1 MPLVCKTLSWTT
13 FLLVMPLFPSPLL
26 LSLPFYL
33 LAWLFRKKRIRFG
46 GCIEDKVAIR
56 GRATAAL
63 TRTSHSSSAPV
74 STTAATS
81 KKKPPKKTTTKASKE
96 PTQPPQ
102 GTSSRPAKRM
112 RTRSSAVETTP
123 AQSPALAPQAFAPP
137 PPATVDLVET

>member
-1 MPLVCKTLSWTT
+1 MLLADLAHQDEELVDLVKTIRSVPLTKKRKVA
-13 FLLVMPLFPSPLL
+13 PSP
-26 LSLPFYL
+26 
-33 LAWLFRKKRIRFG
+33 G
-46 GCIEDKVAIR
+46 
-56 GRATAAL
+56 ATS
-63 TRTSHSSSAPV
+63 TSAPV

-81 KKKPPKKTTTKASKE
+81 KKKLPKKTTTKASKE

-137 PPATVDLVET
+137 SPATVDLVET